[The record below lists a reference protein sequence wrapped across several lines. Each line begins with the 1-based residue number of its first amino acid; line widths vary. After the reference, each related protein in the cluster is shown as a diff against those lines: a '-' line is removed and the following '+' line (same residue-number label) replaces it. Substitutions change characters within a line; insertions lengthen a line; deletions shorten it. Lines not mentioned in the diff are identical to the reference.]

1 MCRARVQNDMWS
13 QTHRMSLSWC
23 PQTWSSAS
31 CSLTTTRASPEQACP
46 TLPTPLIPP
55 AKRAPPS
62 TPSRPPTGRTAA
74 VRPGRPATNRKKKW
88 FTDEPEN
95 AYPRN
100 IQIKP
105 MSTHMAN
112 QVNQYKSTSSLIP
125 PIREVEDECWT
136 PGFLADSPDICALFL
151 KRWGRHHHW
160 RNDDDDDD
168 DENDDNDDGGVED
181 WHISLHSFF

>member
-1 MCRARVQNDMWS
+1 MPPWKLQIGSVHQNTNLNWTSRFDANHKECHANQS
-13 QTHRMSLSWC
+13 LKLRQYGCKQSHVTHFFQLTLLFLLPLS
-23 PQTWSSAS
+23 
-31 CSLTTTRASPEQACP
+31 
-46 TLPTPLIPP
+46 
-55 AKRAPPS
+55 PS
-62 TPSRPPTGRTAA
+62 E
-74 VRPGRPATNRKKKW
+74 KKW

-136 PGFLADSPDICALFL
+136 PGFLADSPDICALFQR
-151 KRWGRHHHW
+151 RWGRHHHW
-160 RNDDDDDD
+160 RSDDIDDD
-168 DENDDNDDGGVED
+168 NDDDGGVED

>member
-1 MCRARVQNDMWS
+1 MQILI
-13 QTHRMSLSWC
+13 SLKLRQYGC
-23 PQTWSSAS
+23 KYHIVAYFVKLTVFSSSFA
-31 CSLTTTRASPEQACP
+31 LSPSE
-46 TLPTPLIPP
+46 
-55 AKRAPPS
+55 
-62 TPSRPPTGRTAA
+62 
-74 VRPGRPATNRKKKW
+74 KKW

-136 PGFLADSPDICALFL
+136 PGFLAHSPDICLLF
-151 KRWGRHHHW
+151 
-160 RNDDDDDD
+160 
-168 DENDDNDDGGVED
+168 
-181 WHISLHSFF
+181 